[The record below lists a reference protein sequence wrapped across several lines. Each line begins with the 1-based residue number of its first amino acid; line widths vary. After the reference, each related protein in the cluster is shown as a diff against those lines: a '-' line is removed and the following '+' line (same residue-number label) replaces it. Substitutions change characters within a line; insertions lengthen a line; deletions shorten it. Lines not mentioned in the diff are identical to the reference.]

1 MDIKPEEWP
10 EFAKFIACSSTH
22 NVDQWIEDGTYVCCP
37 FSTIDKAYEA
47 FKIAKL
53 KSNYCDEVRALY
65 DVDYEKENPV
75 NELYDDN
82 DNADYYSYPYLNTNL
97 YDE

>member
-37 FSTIDKAYEA
+37 FSTIDRAYEA
-47 FKIAKL
+47 FRIAKS
-53 KSNYCDEVRALY
+53 KSYYCDEVRVLY

-75 NELYDDN
+75 NELYNNDN
-82 DNADYYSYPYLNTNL
+82 DDTDYDSYPYNMDSYNG
-97 YDE
+97 